1 MLASFRSL
9 HLTSPHTAPSLCPVL
24 FPQRKLLNT
33 GCDNE
38 NAPHWMC
45 QESWGVDMHLY
56 IDISRYMELD
66 KVIAA
71 LNNPVRRRILYWL
84 KDRSNFPP
92 ALPEHADLDG
102 VCVAY
107 IQEKAGLS
115 QSTISNY
122 MGLLKQA
129 GLVVAERHGQWTFY
143 ARDEDAI
150 AMFLK
155 EVGKELLSE

>member
-1 MLASFRSL
+1 MDL
-9 HLTSPHTAPSLCPVL
+9 
-24 FPQRKLLNT
+24 
-33 GCDNE
+33 
-38 NAPHWMC
+38 
-45 QESWGVDMHLY
+45 
-56 IDISRYMELD
+56 DIA
-66 KVIAA
+66 IAA
-71 LNNPVRRRILYWL
+71 LNNPVRRKILNWL

-129 GLVVAERHGQWTFY
+129 GLVISERHGQFTFY
-143 ARDEDAI
+143 RRDEDAI
-150 AMFLK
+150 GAFLSAA
-155 EVGKELLSE
+155 EKELLKR